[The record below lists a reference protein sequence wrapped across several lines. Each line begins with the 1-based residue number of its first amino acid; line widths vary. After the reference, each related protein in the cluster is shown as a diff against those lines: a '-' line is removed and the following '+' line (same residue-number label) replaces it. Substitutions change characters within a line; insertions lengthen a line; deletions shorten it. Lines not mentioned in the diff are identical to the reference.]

1 MKRVLNVILIVA
13 IIFQFVPKE
22 TMAMS
27 SVTGLEIVGG
37 IDLYDENGML
47 LVDDYFRSNTIKAS
61 AVVKNSS
68 TQECSVML
76 VIAYYEATLV
86 DVEMKRINLNAGS
99 EATVSADITISVDP
113 QKNSTAMVFLWN
125 VTDDQITPI
134 CEARRLSYGIQTD
147 IYVSAQNGDDRN
159 DGTAELP
166 LASLKAAQEKVRRM
180 NDSMNSDINVHIE
193 SGTYILKN
201 TWNFTDE
208 DSGRNGHKVNYI
220 ADGDVTISGGEKV
233 TGWELTSDGIYKAAY
248 AGDSLVREMYVD
260 GIKVKLSE
268 GDTAIKPL
276 GFYTQNGKVIASVNE
291 LSDGDKIIGVA
302 VDDAKYAEYENKGD
316 IQAYYARGW
325 KVYISTV
332 TDIVKTK
339 SGSAFIMGDE
349 FAAMITRANHPVN
362 SDSSFII
369 KNAKELLDETGEF
382 YYDSEEKYIYY
393 KSESI
398 PTNVFVSVI
407 EQLVNVEGKD
417 LGHQA
422 ENITFSGIRFANC
435 AWNYPA
441 TNGFI
446 GMQSQLFGGESKPL
460 SYVEL
465 GNTIVDAGVQI
476 KKANN
481 ISFTNNEFT
490 GIAKVGVGL
499 YYGASDNKI
508 EGNTFYSLGDSAVT
522 VGLPSDN
529 YTAVTE
535 DKEYTGYNLA
545 LNKICTSTNS
555 PDSQYPAYRA
565 TDGRTATGWS
575 LEPVNGDHS
584 KAWWQVD
591 LGGEYEI
598 DRIEID
604 DRGDANQKGSRQH
617 FKILASN
624 DPEFITGVVTLADVS
639 GEAFGYKETWKKEI
653 TDKDKYRY
661 VRVQKKINEYMYLAE
676 IRIINESMIGLPSDN
691 YTAITEDKE
700 YAGYNLALNKICTS
714 TNSPDS
720 QYPAYRAT
728 DGRTATGWSLEPVNG
743 DHSKAWWQ
751 VDLGGEYEIDRIE
764 IDDRGDANQEGSRQ
778 YFKILAS
785 NDPDFKTDVVTL
797 ANVAQEEFGFKETW
811 KKEITDKDKYRYV
824 RAQKTI
830 NEYMYLA
837 EIRIINESM
846 TVVPYKSV
854 CANNKI
860 YNNCITAIGEF
871 NQSAPGI
878 QTYYTDNVDIA
889 YNYIYN
895 VPSTG
900 IAMGWGWE
908 DYPDSVTSRNNK
920 IRNNHIDNW
929 GLLMI
934 DNGAIYTL
942 GQQPDSVITGNYIAN
957 QNNVYGAIYPDQGS
971 AQYTVSENVME
982 NVWTSMFVSE
992 KSKKNLKF
1000 TDNWATT
1007 DQSQMYGVNTTE
1019 TNTQYFI
1026 PGNMPEKAKN
1036 IADNAG
1042 LQSEFKDNVLKVK
1055 ISNSVLSD
1063 EQIYANVL
1071 GEVSGH
1077 MSDSKF
1083 LKYYLQDIIK
1093 GANKIY
1099 DISLSD
1105 SAYSNV
1111 SRENLKAAIDAAQNK
1126 YNSLKAK
1133 IDENIKQNDEMKYT
1147 AIINRMEV
1155 LETKKS
1161 LETAVNE
1168 FANSKTT
1175 N

>member
-1 MKRVLNVILIVA
+1 MLIAA

-27 SVTGLEIVGG
+27 SVTGLEIVDG

-47 LVDDYFRSNTIKAS
+47 LVDDYFSSNTIKAS

-99 EATVSADITISVDP
+99 EATVSADITISVEP
-113 QKNSTAMVFLWN
+113 QKNSTTKVLLWN

-147 IYVSAQNGDDRN
+147 IYVSAQNGNDIN

-193 SGTYILKN
+193 SGTYILKD

-220 ADGDVTISGGEKV
+220 ADGDVTISGGERV
-233 TGWELTSDGIYKAAY
+233 TGWELASDGICKAAY

-260 GIKVKLSE
+260 GIKAKLSE

-332 TDIVKTK
+332 TDIVKTE

-422 ENITFSGIRFANC
+422 ENITFSGIRFAHC

-441 TNGFI
+441 KNGFI

-460 SYVEL
+460 SYGEL

-565 TDGRTATGWS
+565 ADGKTATGWS

-604 DRGDANQKGSRQH
+604 DRGDADQKGSRQH

-676 IRIINESMIGLPSDN
+676 IRIINE
-691 YTAITEDKE
+691 T
-700 YAGYNLALNKICTS
+700 
-714 TNSPDS
+714 
-720 QYPAYRAT
+720 
-728 DGRTATGWSLEPVNG
+728 
-743 DHSKAWWQ
+743 
-751 VDLGGEYEIDRIE
+751 
-764 IDDRGDANQEGSRQ
+764 
-778 YFKILAS
+778 
-785 NDPDFKTDVVTL
+785 
-797 ANVAQEEFGFKETW
+797 
-811 KKEITDKDKYRYV
+811 
-824 RAQKTI
+824 
-830 NEYMYLA
+830 
-837 EIRIINESM
+837 M

-854 CANNKI
+854 CADNKI
-860 YNNCITAIGEF
+860 YNNCITTIGEF
-871 NQSAPGI
+871 NQGAPGI

-895 VPSTG
+895 VPAAG

-942 GQQPDSVITGNYIAN
+942 GQQPGSVITGNYIAN

-971 AQYTVSENVME
+971 AEYTVSENVME

-1019 TNTQYFI
+1019 KNTQYFI
-1026 PGNMPEKAKN
+1026 PNNMPETAKK
-1036 IADNAG
+1036 IVDNAG
-1042 LQSEFKDNVLKVK
+1042 LQAEFKNNISKVK
-1055 ISNSVLSD
+1055 ILNSALSD
-1063 EQIYANVL
+1063 KQIYANVL
-1071 GEVSGH
+1071 DEVSGL
-1077 MSDSKF
+1077 MTDAKF
-1083 LKYYLQDIIK
+1083 LKYYLDDIIK

-1105 SAYSNV
+1105 SAYSDI
-1111 SRENLKAAIDAAQNK
+1111 SRKNLKAAIDAAQDK

-1133 IDENIKQNDEMKYT
+1133 IDETVKQNDEMKYT